1 VTTPDES
8 EGHAP
13 LKVVRGTGK
22 GGGKPP
28 TSQGSVRNNQQQT
41 LEFDSEWIGE
51 HACQLARILPGGL
64 SVLGVY
70 VFCELNAFQASQTV
84 LSGLLKQI
92 ESEMVHAKPGSASL
106 VVHVDASRGI
116 CSAKEKDGVT
126 LKPCDAKNS
135 SLMTEMVELRCT
147 FPLNMRVDVCHEKE
161 AMSDLVNDL
170 ISMYEE
176 QRVLPAVA
184 LLQGKIPGSMDD
196 ALSLAKRE
204 GLDHIPVDMLLPY
217 SMDCCPS
224 LQATKVQGSSGTFV
238 SKGAFVLKG
247 NMECRAYVSRR
258 EGFDDAIVALKE
270 DAGLSLRHRL
280 DILVEAA
287 EMATDAMEQKG
298 ATKEAPPTLGSKKHP
313 LLDTIVH
320 VGSYKPQ
327 FPRRAFLKWK
337 QCSCCFCDYIV
348 EGDGVH
354 EALHRI
360 RELVGPGK
368 VDATTF
374 HCNETSIENRDTPRK
389 ERMKKSKD
397 LLAFV
402 SSPCNI
408 MVAGTVAFAGL
419 AIILASSFGA

>member
-1 VTTPDES
+1 MTTPDES

-13 LKVVRGTGK
+13 VKVVRGTVK
-22 GGGKPP
+22 GASKPP
-28 TSQGSVRNNQQQT
+28 TSQGSVRNVQQQT
-41 LEFDSEWIGE
+41 LEFDGEWIGE

-70 VFCELNAFQASQTV
+70 VFCESNAFQTSQAG
-84 LSGLLKQI
+84 LSSLLKQI
-92 ESEMVHAKPGSASL
+92 ESEMVHAKPGTASL
-106 VVHVDASRGI
+106 VVHVDSGRGI
-116 CSAKEKDGVT
+116 CSVKEKDGGT
-126 LKPCDAKNS
+126 FRSCDAKNS
-135 SLMTEMVELRCT
+135 SLMTEMVELRCK
-147 FPLNMRVDVCHEKE
+147 FPLNMRVDVCDEKE
-161 AMSDLVNDL
+161 VMSDLVNDL

-176 QRVLPAVA
+176 QRVFPAMA

-196 ALSLAKRE
+196 AVSFAKRE
-204 GLDHIPVDMLLPY
+204 GLDHIPVDMLVPY

-224 LQATKVQGSSGTFV
+224 LQATKIHGSSGTIV
-238 SKGAFVLKG
+238 SKGAFMLRG
-247 NMECRAYVSRR
+247 NMECRAYVFRR
-258 EGFDDAIVALKE
+258 ESFDDAVIALKE

-287 EMATDAMEQKG
+287 EMATDAMEQKR
-298 ATKEAPPTLGSKKHP
+298 ATKEAPPTIGSKKHP
-313 LLDTIVH
+313 LLDTIAH
-320 VGSYKPQ
+320 IGSYQPQ

-337 QCSCCFCDYIV
+337 QCSCCYCDYIV
-348 EGDGVH
+348 DGDGVH

-360 RELVGPGK
+360 RELVGPGR

-374 HCNETSIENRDTPRK
+374 HCNEHTRENRSTSAKRH
-389 ERMKKSKD
+389 MGKSTGF
-397 LLAFV
+397 LSLV